1 MLVLLCRIDEQGTV
15 SRVPRKG
22 ILRGLL
28 THDKQK
34 KNAVLSRKKCMN
46 IKYGY
51 C

>member
-1 MLVLLCRIDEQGTV
+1 MLVLLCRIDEQGMV

-34 KNAVLSRKKCMN
+34 KKCSFVKKEVHE
-46 IKYGY
+46 Y
-51 C
+51 